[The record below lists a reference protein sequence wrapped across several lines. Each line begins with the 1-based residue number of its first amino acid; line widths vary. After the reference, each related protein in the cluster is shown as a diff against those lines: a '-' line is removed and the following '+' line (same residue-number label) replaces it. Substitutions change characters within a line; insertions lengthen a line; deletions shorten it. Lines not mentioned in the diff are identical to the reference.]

1 MKLHLPNSAFINNI
15 DPFLSSLDTGDSSS
29 LDITSHEGWVSV
41 HPAVLCMVA
50 SLGMNVI
57 KQGGKINYRV
67 MKCTSKHYFERMGLF
82 KFLNL
87 DSKIKIKEHDS
98 SGRFIPLTII
108 NDSESLNR
116 FLTVP
121 CNRAGQELDLGDNR
135 WLGLIK
141 LSSINN

>member
-1 MKLHLPNSAFINNI
+1 
-15 DPFLSSLDTGDSSS
+15 
-29 LDITSHEGWVSV
+29 
-41 HPAVLCMVA
+41 
-50 SLGMNVI
+50 LGMNVI

-108 NDSESLNR
+108 KKNYRDSYR
-116 FLTVP
+116 VYATK
-121 CNRAGQELDLGDNR
+121 R
-135 WLGLIK
+135 LIK
-141 LSSINN
+141 CLNNYLSILYAYF